1 MGKPKVLMI
10 GPARS
15 VHGGISG
22 VVNNYYEA
30 GLQEQI
36 ELCYIGTMTEGS
48 KLHKLLKAGCALVC
62 FAGKLPF
69 YRIVHVNVA
78 SDASL
83 ARKSY
88 FIRLAKLFGKKLVI
102 HQHGGDI
109 ENYYRQQPERG
120 QKRIREI
127 FNRAD
132 VLLVLSPVL
141 EHFFKELVEPSK
153 VQLFP
158 NAVMCPPVVQKSYG
172 QQKLLFLGRLC
183 KEKGLAE
190 LFEVLPE
197 LHEEFPQMHLYLGGI
212 WEDEALREQAEQM
225 NGYVTELGWI
235 QGEEKREYLQSCDI
249 FVFPTYFEGQPVSVL
264 EAMAYRCG
272 IVASAVGGI
281 PQMITDGQTGLFIE
295 PKEKESLKSALRKLL
310 AEPELCRTLGEAA
323 GEKVKRE
330 FSLEKSVSRLTE
342 IYRELAD

>member
-30 GLQEQI
+30 GLQEKI
-36 ELCYIGTMTEGS
+36 ELCYIGTMVEGS
-48 KLHKLLKAGCALVC
+48 KPRKLLQAGCALVC
-62 FAGKLPF
+62 FAAKLPF

-78 SDASL
+78 SDASF

-109 ENYYRQQPERG
+109 ENFYQKQPERG

-127 FNRAD
+127 FNKAD

-141 EHFFKELVEPSK
+141 EQFFRELAEPSK
-153 VQLFP
+153 VTLFP
-158 NAVMCPPVVQKSYG
+158 NAVIQPQFTEKSYG

-183 KEKGLAE
+183 REKGLAE
-190 LFEVLPE
+190 LFSILPE
-197 LHEEFPQMHLYLGGI
+197 LHEEFPRMHLYLGGI
-212 WEDEALREQAEQM
+212 WEDEALHTQAEQM
-225 NGYVTELGWI
+225 KEYVTELGWI
-235 QGEEKREYLQSCDI
+235 RGNEKREYLQSCDI

-281 PQMITDGQTGLFIE
+281 PQMIADGQTGLLTE
-295 PKEKESLKSALRKLL
+295 PKDKESLKSALRKLL

>member
-1 MGKPKVLMI
+1 MEKPKVLMI

-30 GLQEQI
+30 GLQEQTQ
-36 ELCYIGTMTEGS
+36 LCYIGTMTEGS
-48 KLHKLLKAGCALVC
+48 KLRKLLKAGCSLVC
-62 FAGKLPF
+62 FAAKLPF

-83 ARKSY
+83 VRKSY

-120 QKRIREI
+120 QRRIRRI
-127 FNRAD
+127 FDRAD

-141 EHFFKELVEPSK
+141 ERFFKELVEPSK
-153 VQLFP
+153 VRLFP
-158 NAVMCPPVVQKSYG
+158 NAVMCPQTVEKSYG
-172 QQKLLFLGRLC
+172 QQRLLFLGRLC

-212 WEDEALREQAEQM
+212 WEDEALREQAERM
-225 NGYVTELGWI
+225 NRYVTELGWI

-281 PQMITDGQTGLFIE
+281 PQMITDGQTGLLIE
-295 PKEKESLKSALRKLL
+295 PKDKESLGSALRRLL
-310 AEPELCRTLGEAA
+310 TDPGLCRTLGEAA
-323 GEKVKRE
+323 GEKVRRD